1 MLAGGV
7 ECPLPPLIFGAL
19 DVIRAMSTRNEEP
32 ARACR
37 PFDRDRD
44 GFVMAEGAAVLV
56 LESLDHAMRRDAPIY
71 GEILGYGTT
80 NDAYHM
86 TAPLPSGAQAAR
98 AMRLALREADRTV
111 EQVGYINAHASSTPL
126 NDTVETKAIKT
137 VFGEHAYRVPI
148 SGTKAMHGHALGA
161 TGAIEAAICMLTLR
175 HAYLPPTLNL
185 EDPDP
190 ACDLDYIP
198 GHGREVAVHHILS
211 NSFGFGGINASLM
224 FGEGPG

>member
-1 MLAGGV
+1 MPACTWKTRTAIAVDVSWEARWGAARLPRSNTRSSCAKASKRYDQRWPWRCSAGRRRATSPSSSGSRD
-7 ECPLPPLIFGAL
+7 PRAPTPTAAARGQSPLIFGAL

-86 TAPLPSGAQAAR
+86 TAPLPSGGQPAR

-111 EQVGYINAHASSTPL
+111 EQVGYSNAHASSPPL

-137 VFGEHAYRVPI
+137 VFE
-148 SGTKAMHGHALGA
+148 
-161 TGAIEAAICMLTLR
+161 
-175 HAYLPPTLNL
+175 
-185 EDPDP
+185 
-190 ACDLDYIP
+190 
-198 GHGREVAVHHILS
+198 
-211 NSFGFGGINASLM
+211 
-224 FGEGPG
+224 